1 MHKRCMSFSVLQ
13 NITQIL
19 NKRSGHGRTKK
30 RAYLALTNIS
40 RKVILTL
47 LIELRSNYEQFEK

>member
-19 NKRSGHGRTKK
+19 NKRPGHGRTEK
-30 RAYLALTNIS
+30 NE
-40 RKVILTL
+40 
-47 LIELRSNYEQFEK
+47 LI

>member
-1 MHKRCMSFSVLQ
+1 MCCK
-13 NITQIL
+13 IL
-19 NKRSGHGRTKK
+19 RKFLIKGLDMDELKK

>member
-1 MHKRCMSFSVLQ
+1 MDEL
-13 NITQIL
+13 
-19 NKRSGHGRTKK
+19 KK